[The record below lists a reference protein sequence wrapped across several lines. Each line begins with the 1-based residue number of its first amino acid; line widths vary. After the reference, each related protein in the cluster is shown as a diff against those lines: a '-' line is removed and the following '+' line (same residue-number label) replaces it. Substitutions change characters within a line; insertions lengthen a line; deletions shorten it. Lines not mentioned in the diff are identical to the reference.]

1 MKIRPIL
8 KKLKK
13 PYIAAGMILLLL
25 MAVLAA
31 AYGVFYSFY
40 SKMNIQPAKMEYSAD
55 LKPPDC
61 EEDDSQG
68 AEVQSYE
75 EYLEENAYDS
85 ENVYPFGHPVIQTPS
100 EWALRDNVYH
110 ILLIGTDARHV
121 GENSRSDTMIIVSI
135 NREKKKIAMI
145 SLMRDIY
152 CTVPGVGNTRL
163 NEAYAHGGAAALLD
177 AVEYNFGIHIDDYVT
192 INFYGFMEAVDAIGG
207 VEAEVSAAEIEVM
220 NFYIDELN
228 SLLNLDETTDLLDE
242 SDAGTMLLNGKQALA
257 YSRVR
262 YVGNA
267 DFERTNR
274 QRIILSAMMEKA
286 KSLSLSEMND
296 LMNVVLPCVT
306 TNLTQ
311 GKVLSLL
318 LHAGEYLDYEVDSG
332 RIPFDGS
339 WRNLKVRGMDV
350 LGIDFREN
358 KEYWLERVYGR

>member
-31 AYGVFYSFY
+31 AYGIFYSFY
-40 SKMNIQPAKMEYSAD
+40 SKMNIQPAETEYSAD
-55 LKPPDC
+55 LKPPDY

-68 AEVQSYE
+68 EEVQSHE
-75 EYLEENAYDS
+75 EYLEENDYDS
-85 ENVYPFGHPVIQTPS
+85 E
-100 EWALRDNVYH
+100 NVYH
-110 ILLIGTDARHV
+110 ILLIGMDARHA

-135 NREKKKIAMI
+135 NREKKKIAMT

-207 VEAEVSAAEIEVM
+207 VEAEVSAAEIDVM

-274 QRIILSAMMEKA
+274 QRIVLSAMMEKA
-286 KSLSLSEMND
+286 KSLSLPEMND

-358 KEYWLERVYGR
+358 KEYWLERVYGK